1 MTEKESAPAAGQD
14 TESADEPDS
23 AGQISEPDDGGP
35 AGAGAAGTSR
45 RWWLPAVLL
54 VLIVSAGA
62 GGVYQYLTTYRVDV
76 ATDAQ
81 VADTVKASAKEGTV
95 ALLSYAPET
104 LQRDFAVAKTHLSGA
119 FLEYYNGFTEQVV
132 KPAAMDKKIKTVA
145 EVTNAAISEIHPD
158 SAKVLVFI
166 NQSTTSAAKPQP
178 ELTSSSVL
186 VTLDKRG
193 DKWLISGFDPV

>member
-1 MTEKESAPAAGQD
+1 MSAQEATEA
-14 TESADEPDS
+14 
-23 AGQISEPDDGGP
+23 DGGGAAD
-35 AGAGAAGTSR
+35 AGAPKKLR
-45 RWWLPAVLL
+45 RWWLPAILL

-62 GGVYQYLTTYRVDV
+62 GGVYQYFTTYRTDL
-76 ATDAQ
+76 ATDAH
-81 VADTVKASAKEGTV
+81 VAETVKTSAKVGTV

-104 LQRDFAVAKTHLSGA
+104 LQRDFVAAKTHLSGA

-145 EVTNAAISEIHPD
+145 EVTNAAITEIHPA

-166 NQSTTSAAKPQP
+166 NQSTTSAAKPKP

-186 VTLDKRG
+186 VTLDKQG
-193 DKWLISGFDPV
+193 DTWLISGFDPT